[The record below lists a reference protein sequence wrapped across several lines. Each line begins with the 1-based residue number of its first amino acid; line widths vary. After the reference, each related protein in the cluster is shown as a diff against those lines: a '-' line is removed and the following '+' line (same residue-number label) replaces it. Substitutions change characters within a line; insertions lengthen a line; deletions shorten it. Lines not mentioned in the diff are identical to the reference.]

1 MNRYLVF
8 DLDGTLVDS
17 LPGIAEGVNRALAS
31 LGRPCHTSEAVRGMI
46 GRGAANLCAAAIGYA
61 DASLAPAE
69 ELAPM
74 QQAFAREYAH
84 CWQGNF
90 TRPYPGVREMLLALA
105 GQGARLAVLS
115 NKPHEVTLPMVRTL
129 FPEVPFDPIF
139 GFTGRFPRKPDPAA
153 LRCIAEGWGV
163 ALPQLVMVG
172 DSREDEGA
180 CGPRRGVA
188 GLGAV
193 SGCRRP
199 ARGLRSGDRGQTEGA
214 SGSGAG
220 ASGCK
225 GGEIEQVCLFWDFC
239 VIFLKDE
246 ALFQRIFCDKGADQ
260 RHRLASILRYHSSI
274 TSLSSSDALRLT
286 AIFRRVRV
294 RAASSGRRRRDT
306 RLCGRRAAPSNH
318 LSITPL
324 FIP

>member
-1 MNRYLVF
+1 MHRYLVF

-31 LGRPCHTSEAVRGMI
+31 LGRPRHTPEAVRGMI

-115 NKPHEVTLPMVRTL
+115 NKPHEVTLPMVRSL

-172 DSREDEGA
+172 DSR
-180 CGPRRGVA
+180 
-188 GLGAV
+188 
-193 SGCRRP
+193 
-199 ARGLRSGDRGQTEGA
+199 
-214 SGSGAG
+214 
-220 ASGCK
+220 
-225 GGEIEQVCLFWDFC
+225 
-239 VIFLKDE
+239 
-246 ALFQRIFCDKGADQ
+246 
-260 RHRLASILRYHSSI
+260 Y
-274 TSLSSSDALRLT
+274 DALTAENAGCGLLLLSWGYGGDLSRWGSAVVPSAAAALERLL
-286 AIFRRVRV
+286 
-294 RAASSGRRRRDT
+294 G
-306 RLCGRRAAPSNH
+306 GGKPE
-318 LSITPL
+318 
-324 FIP
+324 